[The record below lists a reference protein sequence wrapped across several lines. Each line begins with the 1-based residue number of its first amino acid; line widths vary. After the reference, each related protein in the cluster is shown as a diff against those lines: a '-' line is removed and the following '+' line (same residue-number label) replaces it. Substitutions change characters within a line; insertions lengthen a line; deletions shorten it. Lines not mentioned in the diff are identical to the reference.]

1 MLKQVPVQ
9 TVSKVNDDWRLNLEN
24 YLVQN
29 RDTTVLIGA
38 LALTRFCP
46 IGKLPEAVAIAEN
59 FGFEVVT

>member
-1 MLKQVPVQ
+1 MEDQVPAQ
-9 TVSKVNDDWRLNLEN
+9 TVFRVNDDWRLNLEN